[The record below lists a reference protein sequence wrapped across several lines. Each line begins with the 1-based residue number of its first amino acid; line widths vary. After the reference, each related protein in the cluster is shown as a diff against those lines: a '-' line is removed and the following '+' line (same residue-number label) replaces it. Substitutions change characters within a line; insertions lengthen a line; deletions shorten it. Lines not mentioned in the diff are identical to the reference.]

1 MHASIASL
9 LAAEEVSEAK
19 DLYPAASELIVGLLA
34 FFVLLFFTW
43 KWVLPRFRQVLDER
57 GRSIQGQMERAEES
71 RKEADELQAKYR
83 EQIGD
88 ARSEANRII
97 EEARSTAEQLRK
109 DLQSK
114 AEEQAQATVA
124 RAQDEIR
131 AERDRVFEELRGQV
145 GAIAVQVA
153 ERVVGEALDKKA
165 HERLIEE
172 SIDELSSTKANG
184 NGGSG
189 GA

>member
-1 MHASIASL
+1 MHVVIAAI

-34 FFVLLFFTW
+34 FFVLFFFTW
-43 KWVLPRFRQVLDER
+43 KYVLPRFRQVLDER
-57 GRSIQGQMERAEES
+57 TRSIQGELERAEES
-71 RKEADELQAKYR
+71 RTEAERLQAEYR
-83 EQIGD
+83 ERIGE
-88 ARSEANRII
+88 ARNEANRII
-97 EEARSTAEQLRK
+97 EEAKTTAEELRK
-109 DLQSK
+109 DLQTK

-145 GAIAVQVA
+145 GAIAVEVA
-153 ERVVGEALDKKA
+153 ERVVGEALDKQA
-165 HERLIEE
+165 HERLIQE
-172 SIDELSSTKANG
+172 SIDQLSAGTNG